1 MPLSLVDPVPRRHAP
16 LREKRPAAFVA
27 PLAAALVALAG
38 LVNVVSALTPELTA
52 RIRDI
57 HALAPASE
65 VMLASRLALPVGI
78 ALLLAAPYLFLRRR
92 GALWTAV
99 GLLVAIGALDLVK
112 GLDVE
117 EAAVS
122 FAVAAALVH
131 WRAAF
136 WVRHD
141 AGHARYAAPR
151 VGLIALG

>member
-1 MPLSLVDPVPRRHAP
+1 MPLSLVEPVPRRRAP
-16 LREKRPAAFVA
+16 LRERRPSAFVA
-27 PLAAALVALAG
+27 PLSAALVALAG
-38 LVNVVSALTPELTA
+38 LVNVISALTPELA
-52 RIRDI
+52 DRIRDI

-65 VMLASRLALPVGI
+65 VMLASRLALPVGL
-78 ALLLAAPYLFLRRR
+78 ALLLAAPYLGLRRR

-99 GLLVAIGALDLVK
+99 GLLAALGVLDLIK

-131 WRAAF
+131 WRSAF

-141 AGHARYAAPR
+141 PGHARYAAPR
-151 VGLIALG
+151 MV